1 MIEILNFEAAK
12 MAQTW
17 CYRLYFAKGWREA
30 ASGQDVR
37 NSVGAASSAGK
48 ILPITHQMLLSVA
61 IFETLIYQYTHD

>member
-1 MIEILNFEAAK
+1 MIETLNFPAAK

-30 ASGQDVR
+30 ASGRDVR

-48 ILPITHQMLLSVA
+48 ILPIMEGVLLQLR
-61 IFETLIYQYTHD
+61 FKKRIYENS

>member
-1 MIEILNFEAAK
+1 MIETLNYPADK

-30 ASGQDVR
+30 ASGRDVR

-48 ILPITHQMLLSVA
+48 ILPIMYQVYAMLKKRTHS
-61 IFETLIYQYTHD
+61 